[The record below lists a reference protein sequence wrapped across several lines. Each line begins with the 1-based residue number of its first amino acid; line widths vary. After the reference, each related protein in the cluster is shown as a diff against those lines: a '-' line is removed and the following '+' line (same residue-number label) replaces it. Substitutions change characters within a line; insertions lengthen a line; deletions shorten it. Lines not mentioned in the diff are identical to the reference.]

1 MFLVLFL
8 IAGIRP
14 YVAFVMI
21 VLVGLV
27 LAVFA
32 FRGPWNQILADLFVC
47 LFLVGLLWMPFKF
60 GAGAYYSFYEA
71 QVAGLL
77 GISASD
83 RVGIAA
89 VSAARQS
96 FSEAGG
102 ATNVVSMRKPLDPN
116 AGMLERCV
124 YHAENLIVG
133 LALLVIP
140 VSLLRWTSIVD
151 FQGGR
156 GLLLV
161 TDVDTLFLDST
172 IVAVGIFMLRAWWP
186 IRSNLAYFV
195 FALGLGVVL
204 AVLMGYA
211 VTNFGT
217 IFRLRLII
225 AIILWLLPLAA
236 VLGARNPAIQSS
248 SSNGNSPVV
257 AS

>member
-1 MFLVLFL
+1 MFIALYL

-21 VLVGLV
+21 ALVGMV
-27 LAVFA
+27 LTVFA
-32 FRGPWNQILADLFVC
+32 FRGPWHRIPTDLLVA
-47 LFLVGLLWMPFKF
+47 LVLVGLLWIPFKF
-60 GAGAYYSFYEA
+60 GAGTYYSYYVTQA
-71 QVAGLL
+71 AGLV
-77 GISASD
+77 GISPKAQT
-83 RVGIAA
+83 GLAA
-89 VSAARQS
+89 VVAARQS

-102 ATNVVSMRKPLDPN
+102 ATNIISMRKPLDPN
-116 AGMLERCV
+116 AGMLERCL
-124 YHAENLIVG
+124 YHAEDLSVG

-195 FALGLGVVL
+195 FVLGLGLAL
-204 AVLMGYA
+204 AVLMGYV

-217 IFRLRLII
+217 IFRLRLIV
-225 AIILWLLPLAA
+225 AMILWLLPLAA
-236 VLGARNPAIQSS
+236 VLGARNPLMQSS
-248 SSNGNSPVV
+248 SSNGIQL
-257 AS
+257 